1 MKRTNKYEKNS
12 QDVLFPTI
20 DGIIVDCK
28 ALSSIKHSCISN
40 NCKISQC
47 CCSHYEVFINNIE
60 LSNIIGVLPY
70 ASQYSTIL
78 KSDKSFANVFGD
90 EGRNTYSIDK
100 NNRGFCVFGYQGKEK
115 KVFCS
120 LHKATFDMKIPQ
132 KFVKPLVCIL
142 WPLALVESDPVV
154 LSVQEDVSLF
164 PCNQERASPSIVLD
178 NGIAQIIKIAFGS
191 SFLYKL
197 HETIEGIN
205 SNSKGIQNANYGIK
219 GDG

>member
-20 DGIIVDCK
+20 NGIIVDCK

-47 CCSHYEVFINNIE
+47 CCSQYEVFIDNIE
-60 LSNIIGVLPY
+60 LSNIVGALPY

-78 KSDKSFANVFGD
+78 KSDKSFANIFGD
-90 EGRNTYSIDK
+90 EGKNTYSIDK
-100 NNRGFCVFGYQGKEK
+100 NNRGFCVFGYKGKEK
-115 KVFCS
+115 SFFCS
-120 LHKATFDMKIPQ
+120 LHKAAVDMKIPL
-132 KFVKPLVCIL
+132 KKVKPLACIL

-154 LSVQEDVSLF
+154 LTVQEDVTLF
-164 PCNQERASPSIVLD
+164 PCNQEQASPSIVLD

-191 SFLYKL
+191 SFHYKL
-197 HETIEGIN
+197 NEAIKGLN
-205 SNSKGIQNANYGIK
+205 SNSKGIRNANRGIK